1 MRKLT
6 LLIGGAIGYVLGAK
20 AGRQRYEEIKRMGR
34 QVQDN
39 PKVQGVAGMVQA
51 QAEQVVGTVKS
62 KVNKN
67 DYPTSFT
74 GEIQENEDYQANQS
88 SYQHPKPHTSGTSA
102 SGTSGTSTSGTS
114 SPSTSGT
121 SSTTSTT
128 SSSDRSSTSPIT
140 PARGAGPEHTP
151 GLGTTGS
158 ATPGSATRDTSPGTS
173 SGGTTPGD
181 ASKL

>member
-20 AGRQRYEEIKRMGR
+20 AGRQRYEDIKRMGR

-51 QAEQVVGTVKS
+51 QAEQVVGAVKS
-62 KVNKN
+62 KVNRS

-74 GEIQENEDYQANQS
+74 GEIEENEDYQANEKP
-88 SYQHPKPHTSGTSA
+88 YQHPKPHTSGTS
-102 SGTSGTSTSGTS
+102 TSGTSTSGTS
-114 SPSTSGT
+114 SPST
-121 SSTTSTT
+121 TSTN

>member
-20 AGRQRYEEIKRMGR
+20 AGRQRYEDIKRMGR

-51 QAEQVVGTVKS
+51 QAEQVVGAVKS
-62 KVNKN
+62 KVNRS

-74 GEIQENEDYQANQS
+74 GEIEENEDYQANEKP
-88 SYQHPKPHTSGTSA
+88 YQHPKPHTSGTS
-102 SGTSGTSTSGTS
+102 TSGTSTSGTS
-114 SPSTSGT
+114 SPST
-121 SSTTSTT
+121 TSTN

-140 PARGAGPEHTP
+140 PARGAGPEHT